1 MRTINGYSAGLLLA
15 ACIAVAP
22 AGAADTAPRYNA
34 WQGSQNPGQ
43 TDTLIRN
50 LKALIDE
57 ADRAK
62 AADPRFIQDL
72 REILADYQ
80 SGGQNGGQ
88 GGGAG
93 DGGRPLV
100 KLFSDDFQDGDFTR
114 NPTWTVSAGAFDLES
129 NRGLH
134 SSIGVAG
141 KQSVGTMLGGLLK
154 QQQGTAAQDATFASI
169 YTPVRISNAFSLQV
183 ELASRNTGR
192 VDFGPYAGAA
202 GDTAYRVTYKPG
214 AQGGLQLQRVT
225 PQGTTMIGHWDGAI
239 DTANK
244 RRHVIKMTRD
254 SRGAMQVWLDGQKLI
269 DARDDAIRQPFD
281 GFLLVNS
288 NGEHWVRSIAIEG
301 TQGS

>member
-1 MRTINGYSAGLLLA
+1 MRTISAFSVGLLLA
-15 ACIAVAP
+15 CVAVAP
-22 AGAADTAPRYNA
+22 AGAADTAPRYKA
-34 WQGSQNPGQ
+34 WQGSQKPGQ

-50 LKALIDE
+50 LTALIDE
-57 ADRAK
+57 ADRSK

-72 REILADYQ
+72 RELLADYQ
-80 SGGQNGGQ
+80 SGGQ
-88 GGGAG
+88 GGGSAAG
-93 DGGRPLV
+93 DGGRPMV
-100 KLFSDDFQDGDFTR
+100 KLFNDDFQDGDFTR
-114 NPTWTVSAGAFDLES
+114 NPTWTVSAGAFDLDS

-154 QQQGTAAQDATFASI
+154 QQQQGTGQEATFASI
-169 YTPVRISNAFSLQV
+169 YTPVKISNAFSMQV
-183 ELASRNTGR
+183 EIASRNTGR

-214 AQGGLQLQRVT
+214 SQGGLQLQRVT

-244 RRHVIKMTRD
+244 RRHTVKMTRD
-254 SRGAMQVWLDGQKLI
+254 NRGAMQVWLDGQKVI

-288 NGEHWVRSIAIEG
+288 NGEHWVRSVAIEG
-301 TQGS
+301 TQGG